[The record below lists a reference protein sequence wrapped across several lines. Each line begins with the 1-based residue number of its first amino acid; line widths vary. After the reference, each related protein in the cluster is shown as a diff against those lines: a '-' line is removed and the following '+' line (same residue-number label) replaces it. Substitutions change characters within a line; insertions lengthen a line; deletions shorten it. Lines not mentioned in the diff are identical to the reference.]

1 MLRCLLSVVTLFFF
15 CGGTS
20 ASASLLLQRNTMKS
34 YVATEAGSHL
44 VTLAEVQN
52 VRCNNVRRVLIQVQ
66 DGGAN
71 IDRGF
76 SSEGKTYIL
85 VRLLG
90 PMTIRGCNDRVGQL
104 KTVSGDIRLD
114 LDKGDRILV
123 PAELQVFVKDLE
135 E

>member
-1 MLRCLLSVVTLFFF
+1 
-15 CGGTS
+15 
-20 ASASLLLQRNTMKS
+20 
-34 YVATEAGSHL
+34 
-44 VTLAEVQN
+44 
-52 VRCNNVRRVLIQVQ
+52 
-66 DGGAN
+66 N

-90 PMTIRGCNDRVGQL
+90 PMTIRGCNDRAGQL